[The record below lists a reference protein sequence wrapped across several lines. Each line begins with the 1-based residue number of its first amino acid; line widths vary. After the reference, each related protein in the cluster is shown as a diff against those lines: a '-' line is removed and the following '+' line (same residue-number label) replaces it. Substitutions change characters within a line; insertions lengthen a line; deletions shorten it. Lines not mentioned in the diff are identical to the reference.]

1 MTMRTVERPRRRRR
15 GYTLVEMLLVVTV
28 LGIAAAMLV
37 PNLVGRDTYSIEAAL
52 RQLVAD
58 VTFAQSDALAG
69 QGHRRVQ
76 FLEDAEGEPGDARR
90 WTGWSVYRV
99 DGPGHAGPDPDG
111 PEDYVSAEY
120 DGPTFEGGD
129 GAIPPARPLIVD
141 LSADPRF
148 AGVRIE
154 SVELEGGGDA
164 ITFDEL
170 GGVVASDGG
179 PGTGGRLIL
188 RSDNLRYRVE
198 FSPFTGKVVVGR
210 VEVE

>member
-1 MTMRTVERPRRRRR
+1 MQTPTAERRARRR
-15 GYTLVEMLLVVTV
+15 GYTLLELLLVVTI

-37 PNLVGRDTYSIEAAL
+37 PSLVGRDTYSIEATL

-69 QGHRRVQ
+69 QGYRRVQ
-76 FLEDAEGEPGDARR
+76 FLWENAEGDEGCKNPRR

-148 AGVRIE
+148 AGSRRN
-154 SVELEGGGDA
+154 S
-164 ITFDEL
+164 
-170 GGVVASDGG
+170 
-179 PGTGGRLIL
+179 
-188 RSDNLRYRVE
+188 
-198 FSPFTGKVVVGR
+198 SPPWR
-210 VEVE
+210 AHPPA